1 MAQTTTRPANDN
13 IGRLQQEAMAR
24 MMEMQQQAGTRGGW
38 STDPNVPRQNRAPRR
53 EQPEPPSSAAPL
65 KFQTP
70 PRTEGDAF
78 QNNQNNHARGH
89 ANNQRR
95 PAGGQS
101 QQQRRPHAPDPEPE
115 QAPQKKSDTTLL
127 QDILNAIGLDDD
139 RVLILGLILILINSK
154 ADTTLILAL
163 CYLLL

>member
-1 MAQTTTRPANDN
+1 MPQTTTRPANDN

-24 MMEMQQQAGTRGGW
+24 MMGMQQAGTRGGW

-53 EQPEPPSSAAPL
+53 EQPEPSPSAAHAEP
-65 KFQTP
+65 QTP
-70 PRTEGDAF
+70 PRPDSSSY
-78 QNNQNNHARGH
+78 QNNHPR
-89 ANNQRR
+89 NQQSNQRR
-95 PAGGQS
+95 PSGGGPS
-101 QQQRRPHAPDPEPE
+101 QQHSSHTPPPNPEP
-115 QAPQKKSDTTLL
+115 APKKSDTTLL
-127 QDILNAIGLDDD
+127 QDILNAVGLDDD

>member
-1 MAQTTTRPANDN
+1 MPQTTRPVSD

-24 MMEMQQQAGTRGGW
+24 MMEMQQQASSRGGW

-53 EQPEPPSSAAPL
+53 EQPEPSPPPPPPRP
-65 KFQTP
+65 QTP
-70 PRTEGDAF
+70 PPP
-78 QNNQNNHARGH
+78 NNRQQQAGNRNQPH
-89 ANNQRR
+89 NQRR
-95 PAGGQS
+95 TPGGHS
-101 QQQRRPHAPDPEPE
+101 PQQRRQQRPVQQPEPE
-115 QAPQKKSDTTLL
+115 QKQKTDTTLL
-127 QDILNAIGLDDD
+127 QDILGAVGLDDD